1 MNTNSD
7 ASVEY
12 LAAEGKLEGK
22 ANEDAILM
30 IINSGAGD
38 AVKSNSSVGLQENGN
53 YIFKANSGK
62 AVNNVNYLFTKG
74 DGIKQFLTEGDVTIK
89 AARLTLG
96 ADHGDIIEDRKD
108 TLFEIGPVYINNK
121 IVLEPSSYSY
131 CDRKMYYAYGQ
142 VGLVVTNGCESEGIE
157 YF

>member
-1 MNTNSD
+1 
-7 ASVEY
+7 
-12 LAAEGKLEGK
+12 
-22 ANEDAILM
+22 M
-30 IINSGAGD
+30 IINSGDGD

-74 DGIKQFLTEGDVTIK
+74 DGIKKFLTEGDVTIK

-108 TLFEIGPVYINNK
+108 TLFEIGPVYVK
-121 IVLEPSSYSY
+121 TQIVFGHSTP
-131 CDRKMYYAYGQ
+131 YG
-142 VGLVVTNGCESEGIE
+142 
-157 YF
+157 

>member
-1 MNTNSD
+1 M
-7 ASVEY
+7 V
-12 LAAEGKLEGK
+12 
-22 ANEDAILM
+22 
-30 IINSGAGD
+30 INSGDGD

-53 YIFKANSGK
+53 YILKANSGK

-131 CDRKMYYAYGQ
+131 CDGKMYYAYGQ
-142 VGLVVTNGCESEGIE
+142 VGLVVTNGCEAEGIE

>member
-1 MNTNSD
+1 
-7 ASVEY
+7 
-12 LAAEGKLEGK
+12 
-22 ANEDAILM
+22 M

-96 ADHGDIIEDRKD
+96 ADHGDIIENRKD
-108 TLFEIGPVYINNK
+108 TLFEIGPVYVNNK

-131 CDRKMYYAYGQ
+131 CDGKMYYAYGQ